1 MDDFAKQAINEKRYK
16 ESRNVPVE
24 EYTGDFNSKRYNIV
38 ESHAAKATEIHPND
52 KYLSSYK
59 QDFDKA
65 SRDFWQKSAP
75 SSLGKYNG
83 GSLTANFGTE
93 DYSLTELLA
102 RMAKF
107 VKESISNELIE
118 KKIPPEDIAENF
130 KAVEVALS
138 LLAKS
143 VEKIDKDIDSK
154 NIAAYLHGF
163 INTYVDN
170 MIKRK
175 IERDKGNAS
184 V

>member
-1 MDDFAKQAINEKRYK
+1 MDDFSKQAINEKRYK
-16 ESRNVPVE
+16 NTRDVPVE
-24 EYTGDFNSKRYNIV
+24 EYSGDFNSNNYNV
-38 ESHAAKATEIHPND
+38 VANAAIKANEVQVRDSYSN
-52 KYLSSYK
+52 KYK

-83 GSLTANFGTE
+83 GSLTANFGKQ
-93 DYSLTELLA
+93 DYSLAELLA
-102 RMAKF
+102 RMGKF

-130 KAVEVALS
+130 KAVEVSLS

-143 VEKIDKDIDSK
+143 VENIDKDMDSR

-163 INTYVDN
+163 INTYIDN
-170 MIKRK
+170 MIKQK
-175 IERDKGNAS
+175 IERDKGS
-184 V
+184 M